1 MEQVKT
7 ENLFKYSK
15 REDTLNYLTHG
26 LGAVLS
32 LCSLVY
38 LLVVHG
44 DANLSVKIGI
54 VIYGL
59 SMFALFTAS
68 SLYHKEQDPKR
79 RGFLKRMDHAMILVM
94 ISGTYAPFCLLMG
107 TTRSYIILVVVYLL
121 SMIGIL
127 LKVKYINV
135 SKAISIAIYLIV
147 GWLAVFMVRDI
158 ITMFDPMVVIL
169 MVVGGVIYSLGAL
182 VYAFTKFE
190 FHHALWHVFV
200 LVAAVVFFLAINAA
214 LYA

>member
-1 MEQVKT
+1 MEQVKN

-32 LCSLVY
+32 LVSLVY
-38 LLVVHG
+38 LLAAHA
-44 DANLSVKIGI
+44 DTTTAVKVGI

-59 SMFALFTAS
+59 SMFALFSAS
-68 SLYHKEQDPKR
+68 SLYHYEQDPSK

-94 ISGTYAPFCLLMG
+94 ISGTYAPFCLIMG
-107 TTRSYIILVVVYLL
+107 TSRSYTILLIVYIL
-121 SMIGIL
+121 SIIGIL

-135 SKAISIAIYLIV
+135 RSSISIAIYLIV
-147 GWLAVFMVRDI
+147 GWLAVFMFKDMLI
-158 ITMFDPMVVIL
+158 ALDPMVVVL
-169 MVVGGVIYSLGAL
+169 MVIGGIIYSLGAL
-182 VYAFTKFE
+182 IYAFTDFE

-200 LVAAVVFFLAINAA
+200 LVAAIVFFFAVNAA
-214 LYA
+214 LSL

>member
-1 MEQVKT
+1 MEQVKN

-32 LCSLVY
+32 LVSLVY
-38 LLVVHG
+38 LLAAHT
-44 DANLSVKIGI
+44 DATAAVKVGI

-59 SMFALFTAS
+59 SMFALFSAS
-68 SLYHKEQDPKR
+68 SLYHYEQDPSR

-94 ISGTYAPFCLLMG
+94 ISGTYAPFCLIMG
-107 TTRSYIILVVVYLL
+107 TSRSYTILLIVYIL
-121 SMIGIL
+121 SIIGIL

-135 SKAISIAIYLIV
+135 RSSISIAIYLIV
-147 GWLAVFMVRDI
+147 GWLAVFMFKDMLI
-158 ITMFDPMVVIL
+158 ALDPMVVVL
-169 MVVGGVIYSLGAL
+169 MVIGGIIYSLGAL
-182 VYAFTKFE
+182 IYAFTDFE

-200 LVAAVVFFLAINAA
+200 LVAAIVFFFAVNAA
-214 LYA
+214 LSL